1 METVFP
7 PADSRS
13 EAYRIETRLELFLN
27 WRRNFF
33 FGNNKKAAQVCPSKR
48 SGHRHIGGIPPRRH
62 EYAANPG
69 LVVAGIEC
77 PPAAFEIDLEP
88 RTEVHGKNDG
98 DADIAQITRGVA
110 CRNVERAAK
119 GNGKML
125 KVATYAHAFG
135 EDIESSLCGSG
146 MLIVKR
152 HLVVDPVANSLHPAP
167 AGCDLSEQFKRD
179 ARESIDLTVTTI
191 EEELERFVRQIAD
204 GVLSSIPIDLVRNSG
219 VLNER

>member
-125 KVATYAHAFG
+125 KVATYADAFSK
-135 EDIESSLCGSG
+135 DIQGSLCRPG
-146 MLIVKR
+146 MLIVKG
-152 HLVVDPVANSLHPAP
+152 HFVVDPVANGLHAAP
-167 AGCDLSEQFKRD
+167 AGFDLSEQFKGN
-179 ARESIDLTVTTI
+179 AGETIHFAVPAIKQEREH
-191 EEELERFVRQIAD
+191 FMRQIAD
-204 GVLSSIPIDLVRNSG
+204 GLLPGRPIDLIRNSG
-219 VLNER
+219 VLN